1 MTKTRGIFHTLG
13 EICDVLHVAFLPVTT
28 FAVLYIAVTG
38 R

>member
-1 MTKTRGIFHTLG
+1 MTTVRRRLHVLG
-13 EICDVLHVAFLPVTT
+13 EICDILHFAFLPITT